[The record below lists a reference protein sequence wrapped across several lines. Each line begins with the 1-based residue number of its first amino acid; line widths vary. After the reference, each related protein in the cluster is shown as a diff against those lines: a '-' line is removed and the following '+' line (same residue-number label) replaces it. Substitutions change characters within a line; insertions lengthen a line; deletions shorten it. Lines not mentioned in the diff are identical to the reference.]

1 MTFSHNN
8 DFTARKKSFKNV
20 AFVTKPASG
29 QRQMLSSTL
38 MKVEMDVDEGSE
50 NEKDVQPS
58 YTENTSVPCNNLD
71 NDNVKKSES
80 MIEKEGKAAGIKQEP
95 NAVGPMVSS
104 DEIVCLSSD
113 EDVAKASPGKPALTI
128 TKVDS
133 KRSGAVKIKEE
144 PRPVKPAIRL
154 EVDTGESNND
164 DDVIMLSSDD
174 ESETPGAVIGTAIIR
189 MMS

>member
-1 MTFSHNN
+1 MTFGHNN
-8 DFTARKKSFKNV
+8 DFTARKKLKKCCISDK
-20 AFVTKPASG
+20 TSLG
-29 QRQMLSSTL
+29 QRQILSSTL
-38 MKVEMDVDEGSE
+38 MKIEMDVDEGSE
-50 NEKDVQPS
+50 KDVQPS
-58 YTENTSVPCNNLD
+58 FTGNTSVPCNNLD
-71 NDNVKKSES
+71 NVKKSES
-80 MIEKEGKAAGIKQEP
+80 MIENEGKATGIKQEP
-95 NAVGPMVSS
+95 NAGGPMVSS

-133 KRSGAVKIKEE
+133 TRSGAVKIKEE

-154 EVDTGESNND
+154 EVDRGESNNE

-174 ESETPGAVIGTAIIR
+174 ESETPGPVTGTVIIR

>member
-1 MTFSHNN
+1 
-8 DFTARKKSFKNV
+8 
-20 AFVTKPASG
+20 
-29 QRQMLSSTL
+29 MLSSTL

-50 NEKDVQPS
+50 KDVQPS
-58 YTENTSVPCNNLD
+58 YTENTSVPSNNL
-71 NDNVKKSES
+71 VKKSES
-80 MIEKEGKAAGIKQEP
+80 MIEKEGMAAGIKQEP
-95 NAVGPMVSS
+95 NAGGPMVSS

-113 EDVAKASPGKPALTI
+113 EDIAKASPGKPALTI

-133 KRSGAVKIKEE
+133 TRSGAVKIKEE

-154 EVDTGESNND
+154 EVESGESNND

-174 ESETPGAVIGTAIIR
+174 ESETPGAVTGTKIIR

>member
-1 MTFSHNN
+1 
-8 DFTARKKSFKNV
+8 
-20 AFVTKPASG
+20 
-29 QRQMLSSTL
+29 MLSSTL

-50 NEKDVQPS
+50 KDVQPS
-58 YTENTSVPCNNLD
+58 YTENTENTSLPC

-80 MIEKEGKAAGIKQEP
+80 MIEKDGKATGIKQEP
-95 NAVGPMVSS
+95 NAGGPMVSS

-113 EDVAKASPGKPALTI
+113 EDIAKASPGKPALTI

-133 KRSGAVKIKEE
+133 TRSGAVKIKEE

-154 EVDTGESNND
+154 EVDRGESNND

-174 ESETPGAVIGTAIIR
+174 ESETPGAVTGTAII
-189 MMS
+189 